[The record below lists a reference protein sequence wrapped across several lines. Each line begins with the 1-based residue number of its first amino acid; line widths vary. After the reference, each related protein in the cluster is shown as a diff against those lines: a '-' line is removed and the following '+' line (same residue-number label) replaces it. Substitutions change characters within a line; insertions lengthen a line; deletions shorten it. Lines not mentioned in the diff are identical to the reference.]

1 MLGSKL
7 LSAGFC
13 AVVILLSL
21 DTVSTKRDAHVA
33 TRSLQ
38 TNHEKLKID
47 KDYDRIFFSH

>member
-1 MLGSKL
+1 
-7 LSAGFC
+7 
-13 AVVILLSL
+13 LSL

-47 KDYDRIFFSH
+47 KDYDRIFFPIRTIHILLG